1 MSASDEPPRRR
12 VRGSA
17 ALSRRRRQ
25 VLVQT
30 AYRHIAALGFEGLRV
45 RAVAREAGINHAT
58 LLHYFPTKEA
68 LIQGVVEYL
77 LREFQ
82 VSRVPRPTAPTPLE
96 EVRLEFEDM
105 RLRLRDSPE
114 MVAVLTELV
123 ARARRDP
130 AVSRPLR
137 LLDDTWRGYL
147 TGLLRRGIT
156 AGAFRADLD
165 PTATATALMAQIK
178 GLGLHA
184 LGHADPAEVDAL
196 AAQLAAQ
203 VERWLTGGAAP

>member
-1 MSASDEPPRRR
+1 MTERGPGRGDGAVGRERRR
-12 VRGSA
+12 V
-17 ALSRRRRQ
+17 
-25 VLVQT
+25 LVQI
-30 AYRHIAALGFEGLRV
+30 AYHHIAARGLEGLRV
-45 RAVAREAGINHAT
+45 RAVAAEAGINHAT

-68 LIQGVVEYL
+68 LIQGVVEHL

-82 VSRVPRPTAPTPLE
+82 VSRVPRPAAPTPVE

-114 MVAVLTELV
+114 MVVVLTELV

-147 TGLLRRGIT
+147 AGLLRRGVA

-196 AAQLAAQ
+196 AAHLAAQ
-203 VERWLTGGAAP
+203 VERWLTGGATL